1 MTSYKITHT
10 PDTLGA
16 REAVT
21 KWFTD
26 KAEAKRYAK
35 TVIRHGYFPTV
46 TEHGADDFVIGKP
59 VTFPRVSLFAFFRAV
74 DA

>member
-1 MTSYKITHT
+1 MTTYKITHT

-35 TVIRHGYFPTV
+35 TVALHGYAPAITA
-46 TEHGADDFVIGKP
+46 HGANDFIVGKS
-59 VTFPRVSLFAFFRAV
+59 VTFSRVALFSFFRSV
-74 DA
+74 DI